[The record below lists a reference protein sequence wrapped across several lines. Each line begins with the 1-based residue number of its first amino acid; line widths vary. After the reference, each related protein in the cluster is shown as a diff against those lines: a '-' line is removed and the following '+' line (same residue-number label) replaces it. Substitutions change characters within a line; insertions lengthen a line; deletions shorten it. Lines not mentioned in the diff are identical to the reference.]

1 METEYEAKFL
11 SADKDEVRTRLKAAG
26 ATLKRP
32 EFLQRRWVM
41 DLPGERNTRE
51 AFVRV
56 RDEGGIM
63 TLTWK
68 DYPGGVVN
76 HPKEIEVVVDD
87 FDKTVE
93 LMTQLGCIARSYQEN
108 RRELW
113 LLDDAKIT
121 IDSWPFVEP
130 FVEVEGA
137 DESVVE
143 RVSKKTGFD
152 WNVAIFSGVNRVYK
166 MKFGDHVQIREMPM
180 LTFDMPNPFT
190 SST

>member
-11 SADKDEVRTRLKAAG
+11 DVDKDEVRGRLRAVG
-26 ATLKRP
+26 ATLERP
-32 EFLQRRWVM
+32 EFLQRRWVL
-41 DLPGERNTRE
+41 DLPGEKNTRE

-56 RDEGGIM
+56 RDEGGIV

-68 DYPGGVVN
+68 DYPGGVIN

-87 FDKTVE
+87 FEKTVE
-93 LMTQLGCIARSYQEN
+93 LLTQLGCVARSYQEN
-108 RRELW
+108 YRELW
-113 LLDDAKIT
+113 HLDDAKVT
-121 IDSWPFVEP
+121 IDSWPFIEP

-143 RVSKKTGFD
+143 KTSKKANFD
-152 WNVAIFSGVNRVYK
+152 WGAAIFSGVNRVYK
-166 MKFGDHVQIREMPM
+166 MKHGDHVMIREMPQ

-190 SST
+190 